1 MCQNKIVLV
10 NVLDVEKTVKN
21 YSFSDYSKFPFFFIW
36 NHAVSAINCKLLLV
50 ARPPKKEATLALD
63 TLAHSTQAAM
73 YLRNYEI
80 DDKRK

>member
-21 YSFSDYSKFPFFFIW
+21 YSLSDYSKFPFFFIW

-50 ARPPKKEATLALD
+50 ARPPKKRGDPCSRHIGALYSSCNV
-63 TLAHSTQAAM
+63 STK
-73 YLRNYEI
+73 LRN
-80 DDKRK
+80 